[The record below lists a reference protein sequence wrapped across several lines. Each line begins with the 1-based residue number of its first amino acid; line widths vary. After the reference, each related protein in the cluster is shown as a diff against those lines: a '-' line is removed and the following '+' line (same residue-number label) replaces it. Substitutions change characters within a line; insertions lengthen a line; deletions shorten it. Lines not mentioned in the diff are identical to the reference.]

1 MRSLPFVMIAALSL
15 TGLAAC
21 DKAEGTPDKT
31 AEAKTEDAAK
41 TDADKA
47 DAKKEGEGEQVAAA
61 GADPEEG
68 CIHGEEAHKEA
79 HADGEGCEHGAGA
92 APTEST
98 GHFGAQFAVT
108 EAKPLSSVL
117 AGTLPTD
124 AVKVTGTVDAVCQ
137 AKGCWMVIK
146 DGEMTARVL
155 VKDHAFA
162 IPMDG
167 KGKAATVEGTLE
179 AKELTEANV
188 AHLKKDG
195 DDTIKGDEARK
206 EYFLHATAVELAQ
219 NS

>member
-1 MRSLPFVMIAALSL
+1 M
-15 TGLAAC
+15 
-21 DKAEGTPDKT
+21 
-31 AEAKTEDAAK
+31 
-41 TDADKA
+41 
-47 DAKKEGEGEQVAAA
+47 
-61 GADPEEG
+61 
-68 CIHGEEAHKEA
+68 
-79 HADGEGCEHGAGA
+79 
-92 APTEST
+92 
-98 GHFGAQFAVT
+98 T

-167 KGKAATVEGTLE
+167 KGKAAIVEGTLE
-179 AKELTEANV
+179 EKELTEANV

-219 NS
+219 NCFQVFGGIGYTWEHDQHLFLRRLTTDAGLYGDAAWHREHLCQLAGL

>member
-1 MRSLPFVMIAALSL
+1 MRSLSVMFSLALGL
-15 TGLAAC
+15 TFLTAC
-21 DKAEGTPDKT
+21 DK
-31 AEAKTEDAAK
+31 KTEDKADKK
-41 TDADKA
+41 TDDKTEEKADDKKA
-47 DAKKEGEGEQVAAA
+47 DAKKTDDQEVSAANV
-61 GADPEEG
+61 DPEEG
-68 CIHGEEAHKEA
+68 CIHEDKPAN
-79 HADGEGCEHGAGA
+79 HADGEGCDHGGSA

-98 GHFGAQFAVT
+98 GHFGAAFALT
-108 EAKPLSSVL
+108 DAKPLSAVL
-117 AGTLPTD
+117 ASGVPSD
-124 AVKVTGTVDAVCQ
+124 AVKVSGTVESVCQ

-146 DGEMTARVL
+146 EGDFTARVL

-195 DDTIKGDEARK
+195 DANLEGDGARQ
-206 EYFLHATAVELAQ
+206 EFFLHATAVELAA